1 VFYNLQANL
10 KLCLFFFVFNWLL
23 YVIIDLQITIYVVFL
38 SYFYPA
44 SPTISFLSPFSTRIF
59 MFMTYSSYSST
70 SHVYDT
76 YSVRTHRVSSAD
88 VYRYSRRFKQ
98 PIHALRTI
106 RENLHAKTKYPPRS
120 FHTLKS
126 SSRLRSI
133 YRGSLLAKIAQEL
146 HLAST
151 IMSKI
156 QKY

>member
-1 VFYNLQANL
+1 M
-10 KLCLFFFVFNWLL
+10 FNWLL
-23 YVIIDLQITIYVVFL
+23 YVIIDLQITIYIVLL
-38 SYFYPA
+38 SYFYLT

-59 MFMTYSSYSST
+59 MFMTYSSYSLT
-70 SHVYDT
+70 SHIYDT
-76 YSVRTHRVSSAD
+76 YSVWTHKVSNVD
-88 VYRYSRRFKQ
+88 VYRYSHRFKQ

-106 RENLHAKTKYPPRS
+106 RENLHAKTKYLPQS

-126 SSRLRSI
+126 SSHLRSI

-151 IMSKI
+151 ILSKI

>member
-1 VFYNLQANL
+1 M
-10 KLCLFFFVFNWLL
+10 
-23 YVIIDLQITIYVVFL
+23 IIDLQITIYVVL
-38 SYFYPA
+38 LLYFYPA
-44 SPTISFLSPFSTRIF
+44 SPTIFFFSPFSTRIF
-59 MFMTYSSYSST
+59 MFMTYSSYSLT
-70 SHVYDT
+70 FYVYNT
-76 YSVRTHRVSSAD
+76 YSVQTHRVSSVD

-106 RENLHAKTKYPPRS
+106 RENLHAKTKYLPRS

-126 SSRLRSI
+126 SSRLKSI